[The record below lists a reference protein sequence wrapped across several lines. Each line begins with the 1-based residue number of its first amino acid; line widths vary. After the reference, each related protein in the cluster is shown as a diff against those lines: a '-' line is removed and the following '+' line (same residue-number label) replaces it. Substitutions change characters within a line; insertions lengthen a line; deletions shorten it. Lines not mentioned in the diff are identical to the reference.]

1 MSLKSS
7 FYVIKP
13 LIEADDLMHRPEE
26 RSVITYAAALFHAFN
41 STYFVAGVVVKDRS
55 LTIISLRFD
64 HLSIRSTPY

>member
-1 MSLKSS
+1 MSLESS

-41 STYFVAGVVVKDRS
+41 STYFMAGVVVENRS
-55 LTIISLRFD
+55 LTIISLRYD
-64 HLSIRSTPY
+64 HLFMTSALH